1 MYSHDENEVKV
12 KVAAR
17 QETVSSDAAVYGGL
31 LLLVILSVIVLIGR
45 SSGGM

>member
-1 MYSHDENEVKV
+1 MYPQDKNEVKV

-17 QETVSSDAAVYGGL
+17 QETVSSDAALYGGL
-31 LLLVILSVIVLIGR
+31 LLVVILSVVVLIGR

>member
-1 MYSHDENEVKV
+1 MYSNEKNEVKV

-17 QETVSSDAAVYGGL
+17 QQAVVSNSAVYAGV
-31 LLLVILSVIVLIGR
+31 LLLVVLSVIVLIGQ

>member
-12 KVAAR
+12 KVAVR
-17 QETVSSDAAVYGGL
+17 QQTVSSDAAVYVGV
-31 LLLVILSVIVLIGR
+31 LLLVILSVVVLVGR